1 MDSSVLFDEK
11 GGGCPSRND
20 FVEVILPLPLHA
32 TFTYRVPDGLQGV
45 IGVGFRVIVPFGRK
59 KFYTGIVVGTPN
71 LPPEGME
78 VKEVVIVLDDKPVV
92 RYPQLKLWSWIADYY
107 LSAVGDV
114 YKAAV
119 PAGLKS
125 RVRLS
130 WSPILI
136 MTWRRV
142 LSITAGRRR
151 CTSFLTMRGL

>member
-1 MDSSVLFDEK
+1 M
-11 GGGCPSRND
+11 
-20 FVEVILPLPLHA
+20 EVILPLPLHA

-59 KFYTGIVVGTPN
+59 NSIPALWWGLLICRRKGWRSRKSSLCLMTSLWY
-71 LPPEGME
+71 
-78 VKEVVIVLDDKPVV
+78 VI
-92 RYPQLKLWSWIADYY
+92 PQLKLWSWIADYY